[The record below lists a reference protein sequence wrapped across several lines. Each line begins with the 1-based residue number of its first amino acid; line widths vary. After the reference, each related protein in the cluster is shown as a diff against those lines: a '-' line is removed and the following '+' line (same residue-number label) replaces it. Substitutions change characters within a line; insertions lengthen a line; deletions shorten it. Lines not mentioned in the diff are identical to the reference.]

1 MNLEKKSLFN
11 ESIKRQETDLFE
23 LADSS
28 VDPPHGTG
36 DDAAVT
42 THVQVEQAVV
52 DQSQSHLSGELRR
65 HGRHLTGVMVGLVVE
80 VIHAV
85 QVGAVVSV
93 SLNL

>member
-1 MNLEKKSLFN
+1 MNLEKKKSN
-11 ESIKRQETDLFE
+11 ESIKRHETDLSE

-28 VDPPHGTG
+28 VDQPHGIG

-42 THVQVEQAVV
+42 THVQVEQTVV
-52 DQSQSHLSGELRR
+52 DQSQSHLASELRR
-65 HGRHLTGVMVGLVVE
+65 HRRHLTGVMVGLVVE